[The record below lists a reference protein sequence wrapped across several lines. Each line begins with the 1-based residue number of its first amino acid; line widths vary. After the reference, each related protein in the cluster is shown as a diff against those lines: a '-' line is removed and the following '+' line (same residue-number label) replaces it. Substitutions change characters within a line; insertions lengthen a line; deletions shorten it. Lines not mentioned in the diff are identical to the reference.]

1 MENYATR
8 TEAII
13 NLQEQGYDL
22 DFVPRN
28 EGILCIQR
36 NEFLKPEAFEI
47 IGIYRFEGKRQPY
60 DNCII
65 YAIESIDNDIK
76 GILMTS
82 FMRLEN
88 NVSIHHRSEL
98 ACTLQ
103 K

>member
-1 MENYATR
+1 MENYATK

-13 NLQEQGYDL
+13 NLQERGFDL

-28 EGILCIQR
+28 ESILCIQH
-36 NEFLKPEAFEI
+36 NELLNPGAFEI
-47 IGIYRFEGKRQPY
+47 IGIYRFEGKRKPY

-65 YAIESIDNDIK
+65 YAIESIENDFK

-82 FMRLEN
+82 FTRIEN
-88 NVSIHHRSEL
+88 NIPIRSWFEL
-98 ACTLQ
+98 ASTLQ